1 MSTNPPG
8 IGSTFEISKPFPNG
22 VHCMKNSNKH
32 SLYDLYKNLF
42 TGTQE
47 VEAGGSEA

>member
-8 IGSTFEISKPFPNG
+8 IGSTFEISKPFPDG